1 MSADPLDLLPDD
13 LLEAMR
19 ERADRVDAENVFP
32 VDDLDALREIGYLKL
47 LVPRE
52 MGGLGWTLE
61 QACRAQR
68 RLAQA
73 APATALAVNMHLIW
87 SGMARVLRERGD
99 HSLDRVLEEIA
110 AGHIYALGISEP
122 GNDAVLFDSTV
133 RAEPDGEGGYRY
145 SGMKIFTSLSPVWT
159 RLGIFGKDESG
170 EEPRLVH
177 GILERGDEGITIH
190 DDWDTVGMRG
200 TQSHSTSFDR
210 AHVPAE
216 RIVASLPVGPNA
228 EPFVFAVFA
237 NFLLLVGACYL
248 GIGERA
254 IMLAVEAAQH
264 RTSRSQ
270 GGRPLADD
278 LQIRDLVA
286 EMGMRQLAARTM
298 LEAVARDVDEQAQHG
313 SGWFPRLTGAKV
325 QATRA
330 ARRTVEDALEVVGG
344 AAFRTGHELGRL
356 YRDVAASVFHPSQ
369 ERSVRQTYANWILG
383 PIGATAGAD
392 E

>member
-19 ERADRVDAENVFP
+19 ERAERVDAENVFP

-145 SGMKIFTSLSPVWT
+145 
-159 RLGIFGKDESG
+159 
-170 EEPRLVH
+170 
-177 GILERGDEGITIH
+177 
-190 DDWDTVGMRG
+190 
-200 TQSHSTSFDR
+200 
-210 AHVPAE
+210 
-216 RIVASLPVGPNA
+216 
-228 EPFVFAVFA
+228 
-237 NFLLLVGACYL
+237 
-248 GIGERA
+248 
-254 IMLAVEAAQH
+254 
-264 RTSRSQ
+264 
-270 GGRPLADD
+270 
-278 LQIRDLVA
+278 
-286 EMGMRQLAARTM
+286 
-298 LEAVARDVDEQAQHG
+298 
-313 SGWFPRLTGAKV
+313 
-325 QATRA
+325 
-330 ARRTVEDALEVVGG
+330 
-344 AAFRTGHELGRL
+344 
-356 YRDVAASVFHPSQ
+356 
-369 ERSVRQTYANWILG
+369 
-383 PIGATAGAD
+383 
-392 E
+392 